1 MTAGH
6 CIAPVPGHRRPVLVH
21 MCMLINEHTRCAA
34 PLSYG
39 EMLARVS
46 EHFASIYSFKFLNM
60 SMHVTLQLLFTSVSR
75 WGCLVY

>member
-1 MTAGH
+1 MNILG
-6 CIAPVPGHRRPVLVH
+6 VP
-21 MCMLINEHTRCAA
+21 A